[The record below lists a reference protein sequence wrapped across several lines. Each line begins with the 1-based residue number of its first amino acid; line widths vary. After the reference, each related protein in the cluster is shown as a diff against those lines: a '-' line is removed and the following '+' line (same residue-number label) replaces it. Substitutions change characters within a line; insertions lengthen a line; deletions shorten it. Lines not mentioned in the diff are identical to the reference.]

1 MRSIVFACTLLL
13 ATACNMAYAQ
23 PKELTIGQPIVMADV
38 AMPNVDGRGITMKS
52 EMGKMG
58 LLVIFSCNTCPF
70 VIKNQEVTKQAIAY
84 ARAHGFGVVILN
96 SNEAQRTKEDAID
109 AMQKYAGE
117 QGYNVPYLA
126 DIGSRVADAFGANHT
141 PEVYLFNN
149 NGILVYKGGMNDN
162 PGNPKAAKKN
172 FLINAMAAAATGKT
186 PDPAETKSV
195 GCSIKRRA

>member
-13 ATACNMAYAQ
+13 AAVCNMAYAQ

-52 EMGKMG
+52 EMGRMG

-70 VIKNQEVTKQAIAY
+70 VIKNQEVTKKAIAY
-84 ARAHGFGVVILN
+84 AKARGFGVVVLN
-96 SNEAQRTKEDAID
+96 SNEAQRTKEDALD
-109 AMQKYAGE
+109 AMEKYAAD
-117 QGYNVPYLA
+117 QGYNCPYLA

-141 PEVYLFNN
+141 PEVYLFDH

-162 PGNPKAAKKN
+162 PGNPKATKKN
-172 FLINAMAAAATGKT
+172 FLINAMNAAASGKT

>member
-1 MRSIVFACTLLL
+1 MRSILFACTLLL
-13 ATACNMAYAQ
+13 AAVCSTTYAQ
-23 PKELTIGQPIVMADV
+23 PKELTIGQPIVLADV
-38 AMPNVDGRGITMKS
+38 AMPNIDGRGITMKS
-52 EMGKMG
+52 EMGKRG

-70 VIKNQEVTKQAIAY
+70 VIKNQDVTKKAIAY

-96 SNEAQRTKEDAID
+96 SNEAQRTGDDAID

-117 QGYNVPYLA
+117 QGYKVPYLA

-141 PEVYLFNN
+141 PEVYLFDH

-172 FLINAMAAAATGKT
+172 FLINAMEATATGKT

>member
-13 ATACNMAYAQ
+13 AAVCNIAYAQ

-52 EMGKMG
+52 EMGRMG

-70 VIKNQEVTKQAIAY
+70 VIKNQEVTKKAIAY
-84 ARAHGFGVVILN
+84 AKAHGYGVVVLN
-96 SNEAQRTKEDAID
+96 SNEAQRTKEDALD
-109 AMQKYAGE
+109 AMQKYAAE
-117 QGYNVPYLA
+117 QGYNCPYLA

-141 PEVYLFNN
+141 PEVYLFDH

-172 FLINAMAAAATGKT
+172 FLINAMNAAATGKT